1 MSRVGTW
8 LPRHSDQLCRPLEEK
23 YTKLNNKSTV
33 FCFLLNRVY
42 FNRDQNFATA
52 SLSKSRAVLCELL
65 ATRTI
70 RQWHNLIELSNI
82 LITSWPVFS
91 GCSDEVLQKG
101 REIQDEFDE
110 RERVGNAIEM
120 AIISDAKIF
129 VKSAPCQKVI
139 SAIWSGSI
147 VYTAESAHSLI
158 QDSYKRA
165 PIHYYDPR
173 KAPLLDHYR

>member
-1 MSRVGTW
+1 M
-8 LPRHSDQLCRPLEEK
+8 
-23 YTKLNNKSTV
+23 NNKSTV

-52 SLSKSRAVLCELL
+52 SLSKSRALLCEIL

-82 LITSWPVFS
+82 LITSWPVFE
-91 GCSDEVLQKG
+91 GCSDEVLAKG
-101 REIQDEFDE
+101 RELQTEFDPK
-110 RERVGNAIEM
+110 ERVGNAIEM

-139 SAIWSGSI
+139 SAIWSGRI
-147 VYTAESAHSLI
+147 VYTAENAHSLI
-158 QDSYKRA
+158 RDSYKRA

>member
-1 MSRVGTW
+1 M
-8 LPRHSDQLCRPLEEK
+8 
-23 YTKLNNKSTV
+23 NNKSTV

-42 FNRDQNFATA
+42 FIRDQNFSTA
-52 SLSKSRAVLCELL
+52 SLNKSRATLCEIL

-70 RQWHNLIELSNI
+70 RQWDNLIELSNI

-91 GCSDEVLQKG
+91 GCSNEVLAKG
-101 REIQDEFDE
+101 RELKDEFDE
-110 RERVGNAIEM
+110 LERVGNAMEM
-120 AIISDAKIF
+120 AVISDAKIF

-139 SAIWSGSI
+139 SAIWSGTI

-158 QDSYKRA
+158 RDSYKRT

-173 KAPLLDHYR
+173 KAPLLDHYRLVVLSSTM